1 MQIGPVLVFVYTNTY
16 PALDFYFAFVFF
28 VVFCSFFVEIRVFC
42 SFLLTVSQAVAVCPL
57 RASLFVRQKAHPAR
71 RCILQVFP
79 NLSEFG
85 RIQLRFGRNWQFLGK
100 VWKFSGRKWR

>member
-1 MQIGPVLVFVYTNTY
+1 MQIGSVLVFVYTNTY

-28 VVFCSFFVEIRVFC
+28 VVFCSFFVEIGVFC

-71 RCILQVFP
+71 GCMVYVFQVF
-79 NLSEFG
+79 SVIG
-85 RIQLRFGRNWQFLGK
+85 
-100 VWKFSGRKWR
+100 